1 MSSGKFPLWSSAANK
16 IYTEECPA
24 NRYQPIPKNSSEI
37 FQCEYEKS
45 VCDEEGEVKCDDG
58 STTTDRQCRCDYKQG
73 WIANIYAF
81 INTKNKTCYFPRQV
95 HRGCK
100 KIPCSNDQDELDP
113 GRIYSSVKW
122 TWQCTLSIQPSWEF
136 HKQKNKK

>member
-1 MSSGKFPLWSSAANK
+1 MISGKFPLWSSAANK
-16 IYTEECPA
+16 IYTEECPS

-37 FQCEYEKS
+37 YQCEYEKS

-81 INTKNKTCYFPRQV
+81 INTNNRTCYFPRQV
-95 HRGCK
+95 HRGCDK
-100 KIPCSNDQDELDP
+100 PNDCTKDQELDP
-113 GRIYSSVKW
+113 GMIDIRVKY
-122 TWQCTLSIQPSWEF
+122 TRQLILHS
-136 HKQKNKK
+136 